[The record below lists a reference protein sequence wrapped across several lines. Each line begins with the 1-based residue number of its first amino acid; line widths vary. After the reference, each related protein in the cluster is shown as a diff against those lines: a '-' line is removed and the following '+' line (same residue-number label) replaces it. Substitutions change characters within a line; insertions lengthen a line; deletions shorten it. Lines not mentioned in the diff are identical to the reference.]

1 MWRGSCYTADVSEL
15 IETATV
21 ARTRHRRL
29 AICGVLILMLS
40 AGAALL
46 PVIDPNAGALIV
58 GSLLFGAGVVEIYAG
73 TLHWRAKGLAALA
86 GGVTALAGLL
96 FFLNGETHFIGTAVV
111 VTGWLIVRSL
121 ILIAAGLRS
130 EGSVKA
136 WTLASA
142 AMDLFLAALL
152 LIGLSIS
159 TLIVA
164 LFGPTEEAVAG
175 FAWIVALSLIVTG
188 AMLLEISASEGRAT
202 G

>member
-1 MWRGSCYTADVSEL
+1 MNEY
-15 IETATV
+15 IETATT
-21 ARTRHRRL
+21 ARTRHRRIAVCG
-29 AICGVLILMLS
+29 AIILLLS

-46 PVIDPNAGALIV
+46 PVIDPNAGAVVV
-58 GSLLFGAGVVEIYAG
+58 GSLLLGAGVVEIYAG

-121 ILIAAGLRS
+121 VLVGAGLRS

-142 AMDLFLAALL
+142 AMDLFLAVLL

-164 LFGPTEEAVAG
+164 LFGPTSEAVAG
-175 FAWIVALSLIVTG
+175 FAWILALSFIVTG
-188 AMLLEISASEGRAT
+188 AMLLEISACEGRAT
-202 G
+202 D